1 MVNKLLERF
10 VKKYY
15 RPKNQT
21 ESRLKKL
28 NEEKGGNFNMKW
40 KGYENSFN
48 SLFDKKL
55 FSATPYL

>member
-1 MVNKLLERF
+1 M
-10 VKKYY
+10 KKYY

-28 NEEKGGNFNMKW
+28 NEEKGGNFYMKW

-55 FSATPYL
+55 FSATPYLHKKK